1 MLSTAKLFSRK
12 VFPVDTESVDTKT
25 SFMSMVQIL
34 LSYNYLWFQQ
44 LINAITLYFNL
55 HLKICY
61 VSCSVVSDSFA
72 TPWTVACQAPL
83 IHGILEARITSR
95 QPVPSPGD
103 LPDPGIEPKF
113 PALQAYSLLSEPD
126 GKPQNLLNRT
136 FFSRL
141 FVFFLSQMVI
151 CPFIYLN
158 PSVLDGS

>member
-83 IHGILEARITSR
+83 IHGILQARITGVGSH
-95 QPVPSPGD
+95 
-103 LPDPGIEPKF
+103 
-113 PALQAYSLLSEPD
+113 SLLQ
-126 GKPQNLLNRT
+126 GIFLTQGLNPSFLPCRHI
-136 FFSRL
+136 L
-141 FVFFLSQMVI
+141 YCLSQMGSPKI
-151 CPFIYLN
+151 C
-158 PSVLDGS
+158 